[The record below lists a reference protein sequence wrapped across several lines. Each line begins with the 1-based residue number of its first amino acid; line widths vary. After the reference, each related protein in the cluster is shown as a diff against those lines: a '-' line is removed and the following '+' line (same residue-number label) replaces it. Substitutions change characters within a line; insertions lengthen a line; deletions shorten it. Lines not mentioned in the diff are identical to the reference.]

1 VCVCTVCSSCF
12 YGLWY
17 EQWPSKWYGSDS
29 DRRRR
34 IDKSREESSRLL
46 CMCACTQA
54 LDRFVIREIEILK
67 IVAGREK
74 AEEEEREDRW

>member
-1 VCVCTVCSSCF
+1 
-12 YGLWY
+12 
-17 EQWPSKWYGSDS
+17 
-29 DRRRR
+29 
-34 IDKSREESSRLL
+34 
-46 CMCACTQA
+46 